1 MVLIDTKLP
10 YHFADAL
17 AYVQHFQ
24 FVLLVHYFNINFMA
38 IIPKAT
44 CFLLGRLAL
53 SIAYFNF
60 NFFEHVLL
68 IGS

>member
-1 MVLIDTKLP
+1 MVLIDTTLP

-24 FVLLVHYFNINFMA
+24 FALLVHYFNINFMA

-44 CFLLGRLAL
+44 CFLLGRLAKG
-53 SIAYFNF
+53 
-60 NFFEHVLL
+60 
-68 IGS
+68 IGHFPFHRLF